1 MHPAIL
7 NQGCVESN
15 TEEAFI
21 RSVYQIVGADHYVG
35 HVALLSC

>member
-15 TEEAFI
+15 TQEAFI
-21 RSVYQIVGADHYVG
+21 RSVYQTVSADHYVG
-35 HVALLSC
+35 NVALLPC